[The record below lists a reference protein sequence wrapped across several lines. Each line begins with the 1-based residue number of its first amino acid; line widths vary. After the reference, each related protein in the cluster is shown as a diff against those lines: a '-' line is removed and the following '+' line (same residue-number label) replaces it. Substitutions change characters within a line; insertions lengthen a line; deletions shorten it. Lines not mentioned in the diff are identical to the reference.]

1 MFDPCE
7 KEFFRFRMVLTDKY
21 AQVFLKVGKKGTKS
35 WNVKKRKIW
44 INATVRMI
52 HAAEKVSVAIALHII

>member
-1 MFDPCE
+1 
-7 KEFFRFRMVLTDKY
+7 MVLTDKY